1 MFVFPSQWP
10 AVVAALALWAVV
22 MLYLRLAALATWQ
35 RVQRNGLGGLWLLVA
50 ALLPLGCVAVTLV
63 QLSGVR

>member
-1 MFVFPSQWP
+1 MFVLPSQWP

-35 RVQRNGLGGLWLLVA
+35 RVQRNGLGELWLLVA
-50 ALLPLGCVAVTLV
+50 ALLPLGGVAVALV
-63 QLSGVR
+63 QMAR